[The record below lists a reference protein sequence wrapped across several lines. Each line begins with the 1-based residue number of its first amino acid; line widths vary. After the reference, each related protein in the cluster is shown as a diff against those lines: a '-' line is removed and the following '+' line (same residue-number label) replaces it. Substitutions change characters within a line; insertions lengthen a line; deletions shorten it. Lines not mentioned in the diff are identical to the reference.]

1 MTDVTDWSDDL
12 MDREPSARFLT
23 AYLLANPHIKVLN
36 VNSPWGA
43 GKSFFLN
50 RWKTELSKE
59 HVCVFFN
66 AWETDYTAEPL
77 IALITCIEQQTSDE
91 LAIDSTEAG
100 KKIITVASTLMKK
113 AAPLIAKGLVKKFTG
128 VEVDALFGKDASDG
142 AGDVA
147 KDVVESLIK
156 EQSKTAI
163 HVDDFKKA
171 ILERLSQ
178 AAENYELKKPAFI
191 FIDELDRCRPTY
203 AIELLER
210 VKHFFELED
219 CRFIVASDSTQLA
232 HSVRAVYGEKFFSE
246 RYLSRF
252 FDAEFRLDNSDTY
265 AMAKRVVFEFPYL
278 KMNIVTG
285 GRAQSFNSDKRVE
298 PRNDTVCTSLAAYP
312 EYALILVGMAKYFKV
327 ELREMLRY
335 AQQINS
341 MASALKKHDFH
352 YFWAAY
358 LIFSKSADEDLYQ
371 SLENDDKAF
380 SEVDSYGQS
389 KAVPVTFTFR
399 DGVESIAE
407 IAKFYVRALSASR
420 EELVKML
427 NNAKGWRENIINE
440 IYNETETIK
449 MYKKIVELAY
459 RIS

>member
-1 MTDVTDWSDDL
+1 MSDVVGWSDDL
-12 MDREPSARFLT
+12 MGREPSAKFLT

-50 RWKTELSKE
+50 RWKAELSKE

-77 IALITCIEQQTSDE
+77 IALVTCIEQQTTDV
-91 LAIDSTEAG
+91 LALDSTEAG
-100 KKIITVASTLMKK
+100 KKVITVASTLIKK

-128 VEVDALFGKDASDG
+128 VEVDALIGKDTSDG

-163 HVDDFKKA
+163 HVSDFKGA
-171 ILERLSQ
+171 ILHRLSQ
-178 AAENYELKKPAFI
+178 AAEDNKLKKPAFI

-210 VKHFFELED
+210 IKHFFELED

-232 HSVRAVYGEKFFSE
+232 HSVRAVYGEKFYSE

-252 FDAEFRLDNSDTY
+252 FDAEFRLDNSNAF
-265 AMAKRVVFEFPYL
+265 AMAKRVEFDFPCVKL
-278 KMNIVTG
+278 QIVVG
-285 GRAQSFNSDKRVE
+285 GHTHSIGSAANLE
-298 PRNDTVCTSLAAYP
+298 PKNDTVWTKQASYP
-312 EYALILVGMAKYFKV
+312 EYALILIGMAKYFKV

-335 AQQINS
+335 AQQVNS
-341 MASALKKHDFH
+341 MASALPRHNFH

-358 LIFSKSADEDLYQ
+358 LIFSKTADEGLYQ
-371 SLENDDKAF
+371 SLGFDNKGAAAIDAF
-380 SEVDSYGQS
+380 AEG
-389 KAVPVTFTFR
+389 KAVPVTYTFR
-399 DGVESIAE
+399 SGIESIAE
-407 IAKFYVRALSASR
+407 IAKFYLRALSASR
-420 EELVKML
+420 EELSKML
-427 NNAKGWRENIINE
+427 HNSQGWRENVIHE
-440 IYNETETIK
+440 IYNEIDTLK
-449 MYKKIVELAY
+449 MYKKMVELAH